1 MNTTSPPLSNIQI
14 ELLKL
19 FSTNLSDG
27 ELRELKGVLTDFYA
41 LKSIQLANQVWI
53 EKNLTSKDMD
63 DWLNDGNQ

>member
-27 ELRELKGVLTDFYA
+27 ELKELKEVLTGFYA

-63 DWLNDGNQ
+63 DWLNDRNQ